1 MHRKI
6 LFIAAATIGSVTASG
21 LAGFTVEA
29 APTWR
34 GDANTAYYNWE
45 TFTSADGYTDGPN
58 FPGNVPGPP
67 SGDALLF
74 NFGTNGPPSGPGWP
88 GTGAVIASSGNIYG
102 VSGQLN
108 IHAYGYGNAI
118 QDVVF
123 NAATFGTQIDFDSVQ
138 LALEFAGGGGTQIS
152 LAGLGLINYTE
163 DFPAPGPPGNVATV
177 DNISWSYDLSGF
189 SDVSAVGLIFTSD
202 TTNMS
207 LDAFSMD
214 LRFAAIPSPGVLA
227 VFGLAGL
234 AGRRRRR
241 A

>member
-1 MHRKI
+1 
-6 LFIAAATIGSVTASG
+6 VTASA
-21 LAGFTVEA
+21 LADFAVEA

-45 TFTSADGYTDGPN
+45 TFTSADGYNDGPN

-102 VSGQLN
+102 NAGQLN
-108 IHAYGYGNAI
+108 IHAYGYGNEI

-138 LALEFAGGGGTQIS
+138 LALEFLGGAQTQIS
-152 LAGLGLINYTE
+152 LAELGLVNYTE
-163 DFPAPGPPGNVATV
+163 DFPAPGPPGNVATL
-177 DNISWSYDLSGF
+177 DNISWSYDLSGY
-189 SDVSAVGLIFTSD
+189 SDVTGVGLIFTSD

-214 LRFAAIPSPGVLA
+214 LRFAAIPSPGALA
-227 VFGLAGL
+227 LFGLAGL